1 MSRRPPETPHMLQCP
16 LSGGPT
22 RLPTHQPVH
31 SASDANSRFVVS
43 VFPVQSAS
51 CWVEPRSRC

>member
-43 VFPVQSAS
+43 VFRCSQHRAGS
-51 CWVEPRSRC
+51 SRGRGV

>member
-1 MSRRPPETPHMLQCP
+1 MLQCP

-43 VFPVQSAS
+43 VFRCSQHRAGS
-51 CWVEPRSRC
+51 SRGRGV

>member
-1 MSRRPPETPHMLQCP
+1 MLQCP